1 MRNYFTLGGVDSR
14 TFGLYISGRG
24 TFDSPTRELNML
36 NIPGRNGDLISGVT
50 RLENTTVTYP
60 AFICRDFEA
69 NMAALR
75 AFLLSDGGYRRLI
88 DTYHP
93 NEYRMATFRGPL
105 TANVNY
111 RNNAAQFDLTFEV
124 KPQRFLLSGDTETTD
139 NASAVYITNPTLF
152 SARPLIRVYG
162 TGTLDIYNY
171 STGSFKRHWL
181 LEITGNNEYI
191 DIDCETRDAYIGDVN
206 ANEYLAI
213 QYSDDYDFPSFVP
226 GQSAILKSVGISEY
240 VITPRWWTV

>member
-36 NIPGRNGDLISGVT
+36 NIPGRNGDLISGAT

-93 NEYRMATFRGPL
+93 NEYRMAAFRGPL

-124 KPQRFLLSGDTETTD
+124 KPQRFLLSGDVATTYTGD
-139 NASAVYITNPTLF
+139 ATINNPTLF
-152 SARPLIRVYG
+152 TARPLIRVYG
-162 TGTLDIYNY
+162 TGQLTFYNY
-171 STGSFKRHWL
+171 SSGAFARHCMLYINGS
-181 LEITGNNEYI
+181 NEYI

-206 ANEYLAI
+206 ANEYI
-213 QYSDDYDFPSFVP
+213 EINSDDYDFPSFAP
-226 GQSAILKSVGISEY
+226 GSNTIFRYTNITQF

>member
-36 NIPGRNGDLISGVT
+36 NIPGRNGDLISDVT

-69 NMAALR
+69 NMAKLR

-93 NEYRMATFRGPL
+93 DEYRMAAFRGPL

-124 KPQRFLLSGDTETTD
+124 KPQRFLLSGDTQQGDAGTT
-139 NASAVYITNPTLF
+139 SITIENPTLF
-152 SARPLIRVYG
+152 CARPLIRVYG
-162 TGTLDIYNY
+162 TGYLSVQHYINGAWVYDD
-171 STGSFKRHWL
+171 S
-181 LEITGNNEYI
+181 EIQITEADEYT
-191 DIDCETRDAYIGDVN
+191 DIDSETCDAYKGNVN
-206 ANEYLAI
+206 CNGNI
-213 QYSDDYDFPSFVP
+213 IVTGYDFPTLYP
-226 GQSAILKSVGISEY
+226 GRNSISVTSGAGLI
-240 VITPRWWTV
+240 VTPRWWTV

>member
-60 AFICRDFEA
+60 AFICRNFEA

-93 NEYRMATFRGPL
+93 NEYRMAAFRGPL

-124 KPQRFLLSGDTETTD
+124 KPQRFLLSGDTQTTYTRD
-139 NASAVYITNPTLF
+139 ATINNPTLF
-152 SARPLIRVYG
+152 TARPLIRVYG
-162 TGTLDIYNY
+162 VGQLSFYDY
-171 STGSFKRHWL
+171 SSGESDRTCIL
-181 LEITGNNEYI
+181 TITNADEYT
-191 DIDCETRDAYIGDVN
+191 DIDCEIRDAYKGNVN
-206 ANEYLAI
+206 CNGNI
-213 QYSDDYDFPSFVP
+213 QIESVDFDFPSLKP
-226 GQSAILKSVGISEY
+226 GRNWIYRGTGITEY
-240 VITPRWWTV
+240 SIIPRWWTV

>member
-60 AFICRDFEA
+60 AFICRNFEA

-93 NEYRMATFRGPL
+93 NEYRMAAFRGPL

-124 KPQRFLLSGDTETTD
+124 KPQRFLLSGDVATTYMGD
-139 NASAVYITNPTLF
+139 PTINNPTPF
-152 SARPLIRVYG
+152 TARPLIRVYG
-162 TGTLDIYNY
+162 AGQLVFYNNSSGTYDQACRLRV
-171 STGSFKRHWL
+171 SGSF
-181 LEITGNNEYI
+181 EYI
-191 DIDCETRDAYIGDVN
+191 DIDCETRDAYIGNQNVN
-206 ANEYLAI
+206 SYVGVESA
-213 QYSDDYDFPSFVP
+213 DYDFPSLAP
-226 GQSAILKSVGISEY
+226 GRNTIYKYSGITKFD
-240 VITPRWWTV
+240 ITPRWWTV

>member
-24 TFDSPTRELNML
+24 TFDSPTREINML

-50 RLENTTVTYP
+50 RLENATVTYP
-60 AFICRDFEA
+60 AFICRNFEA

-75 AFLLSDGGYRRLI
+75 AFLLSDAGYRRLI

-93 NEYRMATFRGPL
+93 NEYRMAAFRGPL

-124 KPQRFLLSGDTETTD
+124 KPQRFLLSGDTPQGSSGTTSISV
-139 NASAVYITNPTLF
+139 NNPTLF
-152 SARPLIRVYG
+152 EARPLIRVYG
-162 TGTLDIYNY
+162 TGYLTIRHYVNGVWIYDE
-171 STGSFKRHWL
+171 R
-181 LEITGNNEYI
+181 EIQITQANEYT
-191 DIDCETRDAYIGDVN
+191 DIDCETCNAYKGSVN
-206 ANEYLAI
+206 CNGNI
-213 QYSDDYDFPSFVP
+213 QVSGYDFPTLYP
-226 GQSAILKSVGISEY
+226 GDNSVSVTSGMGIIL
-240 VITPRWWTV
+240 TPRWWSV